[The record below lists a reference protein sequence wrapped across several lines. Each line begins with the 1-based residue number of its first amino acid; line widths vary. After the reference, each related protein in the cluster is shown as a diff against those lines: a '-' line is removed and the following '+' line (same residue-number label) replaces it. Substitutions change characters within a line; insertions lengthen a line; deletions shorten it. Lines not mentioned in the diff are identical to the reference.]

1 MSRYYINPIRIT
13 SCSIRLVCYSRL
25 MSRRLLVDFRSQS
38 VGLMLAIMPC
48 YEVVTNKYQSVNIV
62 VEYTYSS
69 GLTLL
74 VVIQWSRFRPGSH
87 D

>member
-38 VGLMLAIMPC
+38 VGFMLAIMPC

-74 VVIQWSRFRPGSH
+74 VVIHYIG
-87 D
+87 DEGKL